1 MSRRV
6 SPRAYAL
13 AAFLVLVLCVV
24 VTSGDAGSKVA
35 NPLIT
40 RDGSGE
46 LSTFDK
52 NGGIDI
58 SNPFFQN
65 LGSNGRTCNSCHVS
79 SEAWTV
85 TPAGIQARFQSSHG
99 TDPIFRPVD
108 GANCP
113 SAPVSTE
120 AERASSYRLLLSKGL
135 IRISLPVPANAEF
148 TIVDIDD
155 PYNCAETTTTTP
167 AFYRRPLPS
176 TNLGFLSTVMWDGRE
191 SGGGKS
197 MEASLASQA
206 IDATT
211 GHAEAAT
218 PPTQQQVQ
226 QIIAFE
232 KGIFTAQSSDT
243 LAGTLN
249 ARNATGGP
257 ISLSKQD
264 FFLGINDPLGGN
276 PTGAAFDP
284 LTFTTFNAW
293 QNLTGSDNANRARR
307 AIARGQ
313 ALFNTLP
320 IPITGVAGLND
331 TLNMPVIN
339 GFCTTCHD
347 TPNAG
352 NHSVSL
358 AIDIG
363 VTDSAP
369 QRPLDVTGLP
379 IYTVVCNAT
388 SQLYRVTDIGRAMVT
403 GHCADI
409 GKTKGPVLRAL
420 SARAPYFHNGSAATL
435 DEAVEFYN
443 QRFSLNLTQQQKSD
457 LVAFLKS
464 L

>member
-1 MSRRV
+1 
-6 SPRAYAL
+6 
-13 AAFLVLVLCVV
+13 
-24 VTSGDAGSKVA
+24 
-35 NPLIT
+35 
-40 RDGSGE
+40 
-46 LSTFDK
+46 
-52 NGGIDI
+52 
-58 SNPFFQN
+58 
-65 LGSNGRTCNSCHVS
+65 
-79 SEAWTV
+79 
-85 TPAGIQARFQSSHG
+85 
-99 TDPIFRPVD
+99 
-108 GANCP
+108 
-113 SAPVSTE
+113 
-120 AERASSYRLLLSKGL
+120 L

-347 TPNAG
+347 TPNLSSSQP
-352 NHSVSL
+352 HWSY
-358 AIDIG
+358 
-363 VTDSAP
+363 
-369 QRPLDVTGLP
+369 LP
-379 IYTVVCNAT
+379 PSPNF
-388 SQLYRVTDIGRAMVT
+388 SQ
-403 GHCADI
+403 
-409 GKTKGPVLRAL
+409 
-420 SARAPYFHNGSAATL
+420 
-435 DEAVEFYN
+435 
-443 QRFSLNLTQQQKSD
+443 
-457 LVAFLKS
+457 
-464 L
+464 